1 MLNDATVISYTCIF
15 LPVTGVALFALGWLF
30 VFRNACQGMG
40 KNSSADGVR
49 DCGGCHARHG
59 CAAFSTAPLRFRGVA
74 FAEISAWVGAG
85 VMLMITYFFIR
96 GGSPGNSRCE
106 RIKGEVIYKNPAC
119 TAL

>member
-15 LPVTGVALFALGWLF
+15 LPVTGAALFALGWLF

-40 KNSSADGVR
+40 KTVLPMVSGIVEVAMRVMVVLLL
-49 DCGGCHARHG
+49 
-59 CAAFSTAPLRFRGVA
+59 APRLAFRGVA
-74 FAEISAWVGAG
+74 FAEIFRMGRSWSYAYDYLLFLSEAA
-85 VMLMITYFFIR
+85 LR
-96 GGSPGNSRCE
+96 ENSRCE